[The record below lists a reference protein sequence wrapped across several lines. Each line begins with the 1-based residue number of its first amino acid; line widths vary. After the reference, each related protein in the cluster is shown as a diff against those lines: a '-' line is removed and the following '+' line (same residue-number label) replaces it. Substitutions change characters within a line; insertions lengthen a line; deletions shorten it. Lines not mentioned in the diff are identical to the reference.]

1 MTTNDRNGNVTLK
14 AGIISKKTNIKT
26 QKLIDE
32 RVTLTD
38 SERKQY
44 TAKQYRDVVVKSVSP
59 TLDLRGQTGDD
70 GWHYTDKYLDDAKLA
85 GVHSVTLIHGK
96 GTGALRRALWDQ
108 LKKDPRVKSYRLGA
122 YGEGDAG
129 VTVVELN

>member
-1 MTTNDRNGNVTLK
+1 M
-14 AGIISKKTNIKT
+14 
-26 QKLIDE
+26 
-32 RVTLTD
+32 
-38 SERKQY
+38 
-44 TAKQYRDVVVKSVSP
+44 VVKSVSP